1 MGPKIRSNKLKRIVC
16 NNELETQVL
25 GQKIASFLKA
35 GDFIGLN
42 GDLGAGKTFL
52 CRSIIKSLGVTSD
65 ITSPSYTILND
76 YGNLYHFDV
85 YRINDIE
92 EMYEIGYEDY
102 FFSDGICFV
111 EWSDEIQSLLP
122 EAYIRIEMNL
132 GESIHQRVVT
142 LQGTTKALEERL
154 DAVL

>member
-1 MGPKIRSNKLKRIVC
+1 
-16 NNELETQVL
+16 
-25 GQKIASFLKA
+25 
-35 GDFIGLN
+35 
-42 GDLGAGKTFL
+42 
-52 CRSIIKSLGVTSD
+52 
-65 ITSPSYTILND
+65 
-76 YGNLYHFDV
+76 
-85 YRINDIE
+85 
-92 EMYEIGYEDY
+92 MYEIGYEDY